1 MNDSPSFLKVN
12 PEKEE
17 FVTAG
22 GRTFACYAI
31 VTEVVTGKT
40 DLTAFLLHYAAP
52 LLREGDIL
60 LLSEKLVACAQG
72 KARPVESIRPGSL
85 ARFLCRF
92 VRKTD
97 YGIGLSIPETMQC
110 ALDEC
115 GAPRILLA
123 AAVGAAGRLLG
134 KSGWFYRVAGY
145 RAAAV
150 DGPCPF
156 TIPPLDRCVVPAP
169 DRPVETARKLAEAL
183 GCAVLIIDCNDF
195 GGRILGSSDPRLDER
210 LLLTLLAQNPLGQSR
225 EQTPV
230 GILRPCPQ
238 RGRLDCGAAGVLQ

>member
-123 AAVGAAGRLLG
+123 AAAGAAGRLLG

-169 DRPVETARKLAEAL
+169 DRPAETARKLAEAL

-210 LLLTLLAQNPLGQSR
+210 LLLTLLSQNPLGQSR

-238 RGRLDCGAAGVLQ
+238 CAGMS

>member
-1 MNDSPSFLKVN
+1 MPDNREEDFEKKGFQMNDSPSFLKVN

-40 DLTAFLLHYAAP
+40 DLTAFLLRYAAP

-115 GAPRILLA
+115 GAAFGEERVVLPGGG
-123 AAVGAAGRLLG
+123 VPGR
-134 KSGWFYRVAGY
+134 S
-145 RAAAV
+145 
-150 DGPCPF
+150 
-156 TIPPLDRCVVPAP
+156 
-169 DRPVETARKLAEAL
+169 
-183 GCAVLIIDCNDF
+183 
-195 GGRILGSSDPRLDER
+195 GGRPLPLYHPAARPLRRPR
-210 LLLTLLAQNPLGQSR
+210 
-225 EQTPV
+225 
-230 GILRPCPQ
+230 
-238 RGRLDCGAAGVLQ
+238 AGPAG

>member
-72 KARPVESIRPGSL
+72 KARPVESIRPGRL

-123 AAVGAAGRLLG
+123 AAAGAAGRLLG

-169 DRPVETARKLAEAL
+169 DR
-183 GCAVLIIDCNDF
+183 
-195 GGRILGSSDPRLDER
+195 
-210 LLLTLLAQNPLGQSR
+210 
-225 EQTPV
+225 
-230 GILRPCPQ
+230 
-238 RGRLDCGAAGVLQ
+238 AG

>member
-123 AAVGAAGRLLG
+123 AAVGAAGPAFG
-134 KSGWFYRVAGY
+134 EERVVLPG
-145 RAAAV
+145 
-150 DGPCPF
+150 GG
-156 TIPPLDRCVVPAP
+156 VPG
-169 DRPVETARKLAEAL
+169 RR
-183 GCAVLIIDCNDF
+183 
-195 GGRILGSSDPRLDER
+195 GGRPLPLYHPAARPLRRPR
-210 LLLTLLAQNPLGQSR
+210 
-225 EQTPV
+225 
-230 GILRPCPQ
+230 
-238 RGRLDCGAAGVLQ
+238 AGPAG